1 MPPRPTSRIV
11 TPARFAIGIL
21 AAFLPNAQAQ
31 RGDAPDATILSAEE
45 ERALFHLPPG
55 FEIQLV
61 ASEPDIQKPINLNF
75 DSSGRLWVTSSQ
87 MYPWPAKTDALG
99 QPIATF
105 EKNWEENTIAFRG
118 LAAPPAPEPTGRDSI
133 RILSDF
139 GPDGRA
145 RQISTF
151 ADGLNIPVGIQ
162 PLPRRPE
169 SKGDAVV
176 AFSIPAIW
184 LFEDTNGDGRADH
197 RKKLFDGM
205 GFGDTHGMSSNYLY
219 WLDGWIYG
227 NHGFKNRSEIYD
239 PLSGKIVALTSG
251 NTYRFRP
258 DGSAFQHW
266 IIGQT
271 NPFGLAFDARGDL
284 YSADSHSK
292 PVYLL
297 QRGGYYEGGGKRHD
311 GLGFAPPIT
320 LNDHGSSSIA
330 GIAVYEASH
339 FPQEYHGN
347 LFNGNPVTR
356 RINRARLDWQGS
368 TPDAVRMPDFLTCD
382 DPSFRPV
389 QVKLGPDGALWIAD
403 FYNPIIAHYELPLAH
418 PSRDKRHARI
428 WRVIWRGLDREVP
441 PPPMPS
447 FGDADARTLARK
459 LSDPNLTVR
468 ILAANDLVERIGTSA
483 IPILDEMARKVFPQS
498 GSPASLPLASAL
510 ERLGANDDQLLFRTL
525 IRAGDDSGV
534 AALRILGERPALG
547 SLDESYFADLIASTQ
562 SGHVWRQLADVFARH
577 PQPWQGP
584 LLLDMHARTPGTD
597 RQLLYGLAASLK
609 QQVLMASTTTLKRWA
624 ARSSGSAT
632 FIADVCLAAGTPAS
646 AEFLLG
652 HLENNNFE
660 LPRTGE
666 YANQAVIHLPAERF
680 AVVEGI
686 VDRLRIAPVDQQLAL
701 AEGLA
706 GAWQRP
712 DQPLSPALVSWMR
725 QTLLKSIA
733 RDDTALGLRAIEA
746 LKEFDW
752 PEKNAPLGAVM
763 LDTSAPGPVRRAAL
777 NAIMLNDTGI
787 QILLSLITRTV
798 DPTEEAAQR
807 IAADRLASLGDNP
820 VVREAFAKALPV
832 ASTFF
837 AVRLASGLAISDP
850 GAEHLIRLIETGQAP
865 AGLLRHPWV
874 APPLRQRASGIQD
887 RVAKITADLPSEDVR
902 LEGVVRERT
911 AAFAAASPDIQRG
924 ASLFQTNCAACHRL
938 RDEGGNIGPSLDG
951 LASRGVQRLV
961 EDILDPNR
969 NVDPAYRI
977 SNITKVN
984 GDLISG
990 LNLQDLGDRV
1000 LLTDIGTGNDIEVP
1014 RAEITEITRL
1024 ATSPMPPVFEAAL
1037 SPEDFHDLL
1046 AYLIGVPEVV
1056 APVMPVSQT
1065 ASSTVEPAPT
1075 PNLINEQYGPHER
1088 NVFDLWKA
1096 RSETPTPL
1104 VVYIHGGGFR
1114 SGSKDSISPALVR
1127 GLLDKGIS
1135 VMAINYRLAPEFAF
1149 PTHYLDSARAI
1160 QFARLNARAWNLD
1173 AQRIGATGGSAGA
1186 GTALWIA
1193 FHNDMADPDNVDPV
1207 LRQSTRL
1214 ACVAVNGAQS
1224 TYDPRVISEWVG
1236 DAAARHPALMQFFGL
1251 TADEV
1256 DTPKAHRIYE
1266 AASSITYLT
1275 ADDPPVYAFYT
1286 DPRGPL
1292 PANAKDGQGIHHIN
1306 FGLRLKER
1314 MDSLG
1319 ISCTVRHRDEGID
1332 KDEDYVAFFLEQ
1344 FWPQST
1350 LSSKKDPR
1358 PSRLAIGAITANL
1371 THRPLALP
1379 PK

>member
-1 MPPRPTSRIV
+1 MPLRSAYLKV
-11 TPARFAIGIL
+11 TPARLASWIL
-21 AAFLPNAQAQ
+21 AALLPYTHAQ
-31 RGDAPDATILSAEE
+31 RGDAPEATILSPEE

-61 ASEPDIQKPINLNF
+61 ASEPGIQKPINLNF
-75 DSSGRLWVTSSQ
+75 DSSGRLWVTGSE

-99 QPIATF
+99 QPISTF
-105 EKNWEENTIAFRG
+105 DKNWEENTPAFRG
-118 LAAPPAPEPTGRDSI
+118 LAAPPEPEPTGRDSI
-133 RILSDF
+133 RVLSDF

-151 ADGLNIPVGIQ
+151 ADGLNIPIGIQ
-162 PLPRRPE
+162 PLPRRPG

-197 RKKLFDGM
+197 RKKLYDGM
-205 GFGDTHGMSSNYLY
+205 GFGDTHGMSSNYMHG
-219 WLDGWIYG
+219 LDGWIYG
-227 NHGFKNRSEIYD
+227 NHGFRNRSEIYD
-239 PLSGKIVALTSG
+239 PLSGKVVVLTSG

-320 LNDHGSSSIA
+320 LDDHGSSSIA
-330 GIAVYEASH
+330 GIAVYEAQH
-339 FPQEYHGN
+339 FPPAYHGN

-418 PSRDKRHARI
+418 PSRDKTHARI

-447 FGDADARTLARK
+447 FGNADAQTLARK

-468 ILAANDLVERIGTSA
+468 ILAANDLVERIGAPA
-483 IPILDEMARKVFPQS
+483 IPILREMAREVFPRP
-498 GSPASLPLASAL
+498 GSPASFPLASAL
-510 ERLGANDDQLLFRTL
+510 ERLGANDDRLLFDTL
-525 IRAGDDSGV
+525 IRADDDSGV
-534 AALRILGERPALG
+534 AALRILGERPDLG
-547 SLDESYFADLIASTQ
+547 SLDEAYFADLIASTK
-562 SGHVWRQLADVFARH
+562 SGHLWRQLADVFARH

-597 RQLLYGLAASLK
+597 RQLLYGLAASMK
-609 QQVLMASTTTLKRWA
+609 QQVLMASAATLEQWA
-624 ARSSGSAT
+624 ARSSDSAT
-632 FIADVCLAAGTPAS
+632 FIADVCLASGTPAS
-646 AEFLLG
+646 AEFLLS
-652 HLENNNFE
+652 HLERKNFE
-660 LPRTGE
+660 PPRTGE
-666 YANQAVIHLPAERF
+666 YANKAVKHLPAERF
-680 AVVEGI
+680 SVVEGL
-686 VDRLRIAPVDQQLAL
+686 VKRISSAPVDQQLAL

-712 DQPLSPALVSWMR
+712 DQPLSPTLVSWMR
-725 QTLLKSIA
+725 QTLLRSIA
-733 RDDTALGLRAIEA
+733 LDDAALALRAIEA
-746 LKEFDW
+746 VKVLDW
-752 PEKNAPLGAVM
+752 PEKNAPLGALM
-763 LDTSAPGPVRRAAL
+763 LNTSAAGLVRRAAL

-787 QILLSLITRTV
+787 QMLLTLITRNV
-798 DPTEEAAQR
+798 DPTEELAQR
-807 IAADRLASLGDNP
+807 FAADRLAAHGDNP
-820 VVREAFAKALPV
+820 VVREAFAKALPA

-837 AVRLASGLAISDP
+837 AIRLASGLAISDP
-850 GAEHLIRLIETGQAP
+850 GAEQLLRLIETGQAP

-874 APPLRQRASGIQD
+874 APPLRLRPSGIQD
-887 RVAKITADLPSEDVR
+887 RVAAITTDQPSEDVR

-911 AAFAAASPDIQRG
+911 AAFATARLNIQRG
-924 ASLFQTNCAACHRL
+924 ASLFQMNCVACHRL
-938 RDEGGNIGPSLDG
+938 RNEGGSIGPSLDG

-977 SNITKVN
+977 STVTTV
-984 GDLISG
+984 GGASHSG
-990 LNLQDLGDRV
+990 MNLRDLGERV
-1000 LLTDIGTGNDIEVP
+1000 LLTDIGTGHDIEVP
-1014 RAEITEITRL
+1014 RAEIAEITRL
-1024 ATSPMPPVFEAAL
+1024 ATSAMPPIYETVF
-1037 SPEDFHDLL
+1037 SPEEFHDLL
-1046 AYLIGVPEVV
+1046 AYLIGAPEAV
-1056 APVMPVSQT
+1056 APVTPLSQT
-1065 ASSTVEPAPT
+1065 ARPTAGPT
-1075 PNLINEQYGPHER
+1075 PTPDVVNEEYGPHER

-1096 RSETPTPL
+1096 RSEKPTPL
-1104 VVYIHGGGFR
+1104 VVFIHGGGFSR
-1114 SGSKDSISPALVR
+1114 GSKDSISPALVR
-1127 GLLDKGIS
+1127 GLLDSGIS

-1149 PTHYLDSARAI
+1149 PTHYLDPARAI

-1173 AQRIGATGGSAGA
+1173 PQRIGATGGSAGA

-1193 FHNDMADPDNVDPV
+1193 FHNDMADSDNLDPV

-1224 TYDPRVISEWVG
+1224 SYDPRVISEWVG
-1236 DAAARHPALMQFFGL
+1236 EAAARHPALMPFFGL
-1251 TADEV
+1251 KADEV
-1256 DTPKAHRIYE
+1256 DTPKAHRVYE
-1266 AASSITYLT
+1266 AASAVTHLT
-1275 ADDPPVYAFYT
+1275 ADDPPVLAFYSE
-1286 DPRGPL
+1286 PRGPL
-1292 PANAKDGQGIHHIN
+1292 PPNAKDGQGIHHIN

-1314 MDSLG
+1314 MDALG
-1319 ISCTVRHRDEGID
+1319 IPCTVRHSDEGLD
-1332 KDEDYVAFFLEQ
+1332 KDEAHVAFFVKQ
-1344 FWPQST
+1344 FG
-1350 LSSKKDPR
+1350 LK
-1358 PSRLAIGAITANL
+1358 
-1371 THRPLALP
+1371 
-1379 PK
+1379 